1 MTIQN
6 QPEVQDQYEAYPYPS
21 RDPRDEKK
29 RLITGSPSN
38 LAELNH
44 YLFSGNRDFSQPF
57 RALVAGGGTGDAT
70 IMLAQ
75 QLADASPDG
84 KGHEG
89 QVTYLDLSS
98 ASRKIA
104 EARAKERGLTNI
116 TFMNGSLLDLPG
128 FGLEAFDYIDCCGV
142 LHHLNEPK
150 DGLKALTSVLKE
162 EGGMGLM
169 VYGKYGREGVYE
181 MQSLLRDLGKNC
193 TTLSEQITLTRRL
206 LEKIPASNSFH
217 RNPFVIDH
225 KASDAELVDLLL
237 HSCDRAYTVP
247 EVIELVSSASLNIAS
262 FIEPIR
268 YQLETYL
275 KDPKLQQSS
284 VGLSRMEKAAVAE
297 KLASNMKLHMFY
309 VTRKKNTIAD
319 LSTTDRSKMETL
331 IPIFRDMSAQQ
342 LSNNLKKTTT
352 LKSNLDGVP
361 LNLPLPRL
369 ASAIA
374 LRCDGRKNLSNIYA
388 ELRELD
394 QRLEWSIFA
403 QQFEIFFKTFNNL
416 NHLFLRR

>member
-1 MTIQN
+1 MTTN
-6 QPEVQDQYEAYPYPS
+6 TVQPEVQDQYEAYPYPS
-21 RDPRDEKK
+21 RDPKDERK

-44 YLFSGNRDFSQPF
+44 YLFAGKRDFATPF

-75 QLADASPDG
+75 QLADASLDG
-84 KGHEG
+84 KGVEG
-89 QVTYLDLSS
+89 QVTYLDLSV
-98 ASRKIA
+98 ASREIA

-116 TFMNGSLLDLPG
+116 TFLNGSLLDLPK
-128 FGLEAFDYIDCCGV
+128 LSLDPFDYIDCCGV

-150 DGLKALTSVLKE
+150 DGLKALSSVLKDD
-162 EGGMGLM
+162 GGMGLM

-181 MQSLLRDLGKNC
+181 MQSLLRDLCQNC
-193 TTLSEQITLTRRL
+193 SSLAEKVTLTRRL
-206 LEKIPASNSFH
+206 LEKVPVSNSFH

-237 HSCDRAYTVP
+237 HSCDRSYTVP
-247 EVIELVSSASLNIAS
+247 EIEDLISSAKLNIAS

-275 KDPKLQQSS
+275 KDTKLQQAAA
-284 VGLSRMEKAAVAE
+284 GLSEMQRAVVAE
-297 KLASNMKLHMFY
+297 KLASNIKLHVFY
-309 VTRKKNTIAD
+309 VTRQQNTVAD
-319 LSTTDRSKMETL
+319 LSSLKKVV
-331 IPIFRDMSAQQ
+331 PVFRGMSPDQ
-342 LSNNLKKTTT
+342 LSASLKKTPI

-361 LNLPLPRL
+361 INLPLPRL

-374 LRCDGRKNLSNIYA
+374 KRCDGQKNLSDIYT
-388 ELRELD
+388 ELKELD
-394 QRLEWSIFA
+394 TRLEWDTFA
-403 QQFEIFFKTFNNL
+403 QQFEAFYKAFNSL
-416 NHLFLRR
+416 NHLFLRYS